1 MAQEIGGFQE
11 GRSVFFEPF
20 LDEVRPVQE
29 SKGKIGQEINEP
41 NTNIQESSPLFLLT
55 EVFRVQEPQR
65 EVGQQPEEDQD
76 EEENPNVEAVRSIY
90 PLNVDEVQDLRASD
104 LGLRGAQRH
113 LGIRA
118 ALKNS
123 RIAELHDE
131 ASIESVRE
139 NGEVAGPVHKVR
151 EIAHEEASNEHE
163 GEHSDRR
170 RHQRF
175 LNVKERGPNKQPNRL
190 GGPHTNQLRKHE
202 AKEVC
207 E

>member
-118 ALKNS
+118 ALKHS

-131 ASIESVRE
+131 ASIEGVRE
-139 NGEVAGPVHKVR
+139 NEEVAGPVHKDR
-151 EIAHEEASNEHE
+151 EIAHEEAFDLQE
-163 GEHSDRR
+163 GEDPDRGTPALFEGQGERPQQTAQSTR
-170 RHQRF
+170 R
-175 LNVKERGPNKQPNRL
+175 P
-190 GGPHTNQLRKHE
+190 TRKP
-202 AKEVC
+202 APKA
-207 E
+207 